1 VEVTRVPIDVSAAE
15 RARWLAELSE
25 ALEQAERLVWS
36 LGDRPGVAPELK
48 ELYGRL
54 DAARAEVQSL
64 RFRRAATGRSNNPPF
79 WTELQPWNRAIDSPK
94 R

>member
-1 VEVTRVPIDVSAAE
+1 VTRVPIDVSAAE

-25 ALEQAERLVWS
+25 ALEQAEQLVWS
-36 LGDRPGVAPELK
+36 LSDRPGLAPELR

-64 RFRRAATGRSNNPPF
+64 RFKRATASRANNRPF
-79 WTELQPWNRAIDSPK
+79 WIELAPWSPGK
-94 R
+94 RPDKP

>member
-1 VEVTRVPIDVSAAE
+1 MTRVPIDVTATE

-54 DAARAEVQSL
+54 DAARRGPVPALQ
-64 RFRRAATGRSNNPPF
+64 AGRHRPV
-79 WTELQPWNRAIDSPK
+79 E
-94 R
+94 

>member
-1 VEVTRVPIDVSAAE
+1 MSLSRLPIEVSAAE

-25 ALEQAERLVWS
+25 ALGQAERLIWS
-36 LGDRPGVAPELK
+36 LSDRPGAAPELK

-64 RFRRAATGRSNNPPF
+64 RFKRSPTFGPKNEPF
-79 WTELQPWNRAIDSPK
+79 WIDLPPWGRGKEPQNR
-94 R
+94 